1 MKTRKFNTCLMIGLQ
16 GAILL
21 IGLVAAANLAADDG
35 PRQKSNAPAGPLI
48 HSLQCPDLYHA
59 YCASC
64 HGADAHGNG
73 PAAAALSTKVPD
85 LTTIAQ
91 RNGGVFPTE
100 RVRKIITGDETVVAH
115 GSRNMPVWGPIFH
128 QVEQDR
134 DYGAVRLQNLA
145 NYLES
150 LQKK

>member
-1 MKTRKFNTCLMIGLQ
+1 MKTRKFNTYLMIGLQ

-21 IGLVAAANLAADDG
+21 IGLVAAANLAADDT
-35 PRQKSNAPAGPLI
+35 RQKPNTPAGPLI
-48 HSLQCPDLYHA
+48 RSVQGPDLYHA

-64 HGADAHGNG
+64 HGPDAQGNG

-85 LTTIAQ
+85 LTTIAR
-91 RNGGVFPTE
+91 RNGGAFPAE
-100 RVRKIITGDETVVAH
+100 RVSKIIIGDETVAAH
-115 GSRNMPVWGPIFH
+115 GSRDMPVWGPIFH
-128 QVEQDR
+128 QVEEDR
-134 DYGAVRLQNLA
+134 DYGAIRLQNLT